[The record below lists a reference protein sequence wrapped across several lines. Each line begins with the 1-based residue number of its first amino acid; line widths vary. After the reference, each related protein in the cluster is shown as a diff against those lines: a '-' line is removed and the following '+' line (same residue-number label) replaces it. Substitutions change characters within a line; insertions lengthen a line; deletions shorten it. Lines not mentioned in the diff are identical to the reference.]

1 MSLDSTLKKFGEA
14 LAANL
19 TNAGAEAA
27 RFAIGEEHL
36 KLGEETIGQRQPK
49 PSVVLVPIGA
59 PEIEQWATMRDA
71 TSVKTARGIS
81 LPQEL
86 AVRDEHVDA
95 YFWTPDLGST
105 EVLMNH
111 FVAACRVSATAH
123 AFKPLATKW
132 AVVDPDNHARGT
144 YCILRFKTRI
154 PFTFEPSQIARAP
167 FHPAITG
174 QLDVN
179 GTITSEIE
187 TPAA

>member
-1 MSLDSTLKKFGEA
+1 MSLKSTLTAFGEA

-19 TNAGAEAA
+19 ATAGAEAA

-36 KLGEETIGQRQPK
+36 RLGEESIGQNQQK

-59 PEIEQWATMRDA
+59 PEIEQRGTMRDP
-71 TSVKTARGIS
+71 TSRLTARGIS
-81 LPQEL
+81 QPQEL

-95 YFWTPDLGST
+95 YFWTTDLEST
-105 EVLMNH
+105 EALMNH

-132 AVVDPDNHARGT
+132 AVVDPDKRERGT

-167 FHPAITG
+167 FHPSVTG
-174 QLDVN
+174 QLSVN
-179 GTITSEIE
+179 GHITSEVE
-187 TPAA
+187 TA